1 MKIDVNNIAKNL
13 NTPLTAP
20 AYPMPP
26 YKFVNR
32 EYLNIIYRTDE
43 KALRAAV
50 PEPLEITEPLVKFEV
65 MWMPDV
71 SGLGAY
77 TEAGQVIPV
86 QFNGEEG
93 DYVHSMYVDNFPRLR
108 VVESSL
114 PIRKSWAHPSCIP
127 IRIHLLAHLIME
139 HCV

>member
-1 MKIDVNNIAKNL
+1 MKIDVHNRSKNL
-13 NTPLTAP
+13 TTPLTAP
-20 AYPMPP
+20 AYPLPP

-50 PEPLEITEPLVKFEV
+50 PEPLEIDEPLVKFEV

-86 QFNGEEG
+86 RFNGEEG
-93 DYVHSMYVDNFPRLR
+93 DYVHSMYVDNFPA
-108 VVESSL
+108 
-114 PIRKSWAHPSCIP
+114 I
-127 IRIHLLAHLIME
+127 
-139 HCV
+139 

>member
-43 KALRAAV
+43 KALRAYSYQN
-50 PEPLEITEPLVKFEV
+50 LSK
-65 MWMPDV
+65 
-71 SGLGAY
+71 
-77 TEAGQVIPV
+77 
-86 QFNGEEG
+86 
-93 DYVHSMYVDNFPRLR
+93 
-108 VVESSL
+108 
-114 PIRKSWAHPSCIP
+114 
-127 IRIHLLAHLIME
+127 LLNHWLNSK
-139 HCV
+139 

>member
-1 MKIDVNNIAKNL
+1 MRQVSLMKIDVNNIAKNL

-50 PEPLEITEPLVKFEV
+50 PEPLK
-65 MWMPDV
+65 
-71 SGLGAY
+71 
-77 TEAGQVIPV
+77 
-86 QFNGEEG
+86 
-93 DYVHSMYVDNFPRLR
+93 
-108 VVESSL
+108 
-114 PIRKSWAHPSCIP
+114 
-127 IRIHLLAHLIME
+127 LLNLWLNSK
-139 HCV
+139 

>member
-43 KALRAAV
+43 KLC
-50 PEPLEITEPLVKFEV
+50 
-65 MWMPDV
+65 
-71 SGLGAY
+71 
-77 TEAGQVIPV
+77 GQRC
-86 QFNGEEG
+86 QN
-93 DYVHSMYVDNFPRLR
+93 HWKWLNRWLN
-108 VVESSL
+108 L
-114 PIRKSWAHPSCIP
+114 K
-127 IRIHLLAHLIME
+127 
-139 HCV
+139 